1 MISRKRGVGGRMK
14 KQVYLDN
21 AATTRPDPRVVEAMM
36 PYLSESFGN
45 PLSIYSLG
53 AEARKAVE
61 NARER
66 VAALVSGR
74 PDGVYFTSSGAEA
87 NNMAVKGYALASRGK
102 GRHIVA
108 SAIEHQSV
116 LNSLK
121 SLERLGW
128 HYDLVP
134 VDEYGLV
141 DPCEVADTIG
151 DDTVLVSVNLANQEI
166 GTIESVAEIAEVV
179 HEAGAK
185 LHADAVQAV
194 GHISVDVEE
203 LGVDMLSISGHRF
216 YGPKGVGALYVRKG
230 TRVYPI
236 IDGGMQERGRR
247 AGTEN
252 VPAIVGLGKAADIA
266 AEEMWERSALIGD
279 VRNYLHEKLFGA
291 IDRVYLNGHPEKR
304 LPTHES
310 VCIEYIEGEA
320 MILFLSGE
328 GVYSSSGST
337 CSSKAL
343 KASHVL
349 LAMGVDAAVA
359 QGSLQLTLGPDN
371 TKEEVD
377 YFIEKLVPIVGRLR
391 EMSPLYP
398 GN

>member
-1 MISRKRGVGGRMK
+1 MER
-14 KQVYLDN
+14 QVYFDH
-21 AATTRPDPRVVEAMM
+21 AATTRPDPQVVEAMM
-36 PYLSESFGN
+36 PYVSEKYGN
-45 PLSIYSLG
+45 PLSIYPLG

-61 NARER
+61 DAREK
-66 VAALVSGR
+66 VAALIGGR
-74 PDGVYFTSSGAEA
+74 AGGLYFTSSGTEA
-87 NNMAVKGYALASRGK
+87 NNMAIKGYALASMGK
-102 GRHIVA
+102 GRRIVA

-151 DDTVLVSVNLANQEI
+151 DDTVLVSINLANQEI
-166 GTIESVAEIAEVV
+166 GTIEPIAEIAKVV

-185 LHADAVQAV
+185 LHVDAVQAV
-194 GHISVDVEE
+194 GHIPVDVNE
-203 LGVDMLSISGHRF
+203 LGADMLSVSGHRF
-216 YGPKGVGALYVRKG
+216 YGPKGVGALYVGKG
-230 TRVYPI
+230 TRVYPV

-252 VPAIVGLGKAADIA
+252 VPAIVGMGKAAEIA
-266 AEEMWERSALIGD
+266 TDEMLERSARVTE
-279 VRNYLHEKLFGA
+279 VRDYLHEKLFGA
-291 IDRVYLNGHPEKR
+291 LDHIYLNGHPTKR

-310 VCIEYIEGEA
+310 VCIEFIEGEA

-328 GVYSSSGST
+328 GIYSSSGST

-349 LAMGVDAAVA
+349 LALGIDAAVA

-371 TKEEVD
+371 TKEDVD
-377 YFIEKLVPIVGRLR
+377 YFIEKLVPIVERLR
-391 EMSPLYP
+391 QMSPLYP
-398 GN
+398 G

>member
-1 MISRKRGVGGRMK
+1 MER
-14 KQVYLDN
+14 QVYFDN
-21 AATTRPDPRVVEAMM
+21 AATTRPDPRVVEAMT
-36 PYLSESFGN
+36 PYMSEKYGN
-45 PLSIYSLG
+45 PLSIYPLG
-53 AEARKAVE
+53 AEARKAIE
-61 NARER
+61 EAREQ
-66 VAALVSGR
+66 VAGLIGGR
-74 PDGVYFTSSGAEA
+74 PGGVYFTSSGAEA
-87 NNMAVKGYALASRGK
+87 NNMAVKGYAFASMGK

-121 SLERLGW
+121 SMERLGW

-151 DDTVLVSVNLANQEI
+151 DGTVLVSVNLANQEI
-166 GTIESVAEIAEVV
+166 GTIEPIAEIAEVV

-185 LHADAVQAV
+185 FHVDAVQAV
-194 GHISVDVEE
+194 GHISVDVDE
-203 LGVDMLSISGHRF
+203 LGADMLSVSGHRF
-216 YGPKGVGALYVRKG
+216 YGPKGVGALYVGKG
-230 TRVYPI
+230 TRVYPV

-252 VPAIVGLGKAADIA
+252 VPAIVGLDKAAEIA
-266 AEEMWERSALIGD
+266 ADEMWERSAQVAE
-279 VRNYLHEKLFGA
+279 VRDYLHEKLFVA
-291 IDRVYLNGHPEKR
+291 VDHIYLNGHPAKR

-328 GVYSSSGST
+328 GIYSSSGST

-349 LAMGVDAAVA
+349 LALGVDAAVA

-371 TKEEVD
+371 TKEDVD
-377 YFIEKLVPIVGRLR
+377 YFIEKLVPIVERLR
-391 EMSPLYP
+391 QMSPLYP
-398 GN
+398 G

>member
-1 MISRKRGVGGRMK
+1 MER
-14 KQVYLDN
+14 QVYFDH
-21 AATTRPDPRVVEAMM
+21 AATTRPDPRVVEATA
-36 PYLSESFGN
+36 PYISEKYGN
-45 PLSIYSLG
+45 PLSIYPLG

-61 NARER
+61 EAREKL
-66 VAALVSGR
+66 AGLIGGQANGL
-74 PDGVYFTSSGAEA
+74 YFTSSGAEA
-87 NNMAVKGYALASRGK
+87 NNMAIKGYALASMGK

-108 SAIEHQSV
+108 SAIEHQSI

-121 SLERLGW
+121 GLERLGW
-128 HYDLVP
+128 HYDLIP
-134 VDEYGLV
+134 VDEYGVV
-141 DPCEVADTIG
+141 DPCEVADAIG

-166 GTIESVAEIAEVV
+166 GTIEPIAEIGEVV

-185 LHADAVQAV
+185 LHVDAVQAV
-194 GHISVDVEE
+194 GHIPVDVGE
-203 LGVDMLSISGHRF
+203 LGADMLSISGHRF
-216 YGPKGVGALYVRKG
+216 YGPKGVGALYVGKG
-230 TRVYPI
+230 TRVYPL

-252 VPAIVGLGKAADIA
+252 VPAIVGIGKASEIA
-266 AEEMWERSALIGD
+266 ADETWERSARVAE
-279 VRNYLHEKLFGA
+279 VRDYLHEELFA
-291 IDRVYLNGHPEKR
+291 AVDHVHLNGHPTKR

-310 VCIEYIEGEA
+310 VCIEYIEGES

-328 GVYSSSGST
+328 GIYTSSGST

-349 LAMGVDAAVA
+349 LALGVDSAIA

-371 TKEEVD
+371 SKEDVD
-377 YFIEKLVPIVGRLR
+377 YCIEKLVPIVERLR
-391 EMSPLYP
+391 RMSPLYP

>member
-1 MISRKRGVGGRMK
+1 MERQI
-14 KQVYLDN
+14 YFDH
-21 AATTRPDPRVVEAMM
+21 AATTRADPRVVDAML
-36 PYLSESFGN
+36 PFLSESFGN
-45 PLSIYSLG
+45 PLSIYKLG
-53 AEARKAVE
+53 VEARQAVE
-61 NARER
+61 NARET
-66 VAALVSGR
+66 VAALIGGR

-87 NNMAVKGYALASRGK
+87 NNMAVKGYAFAGMGK

-141 DPCEVADTIG
+141 DPSEVADTVG
-151 DDTVLVSVNLANQEI
+151 DETVLVSINLANQEV
-166 GTIESVAEIAEVV
+166 GTIEPIAEIAEVV
-179 HEAGAK
+179 HGAGAK
-185 LHADAVQAV
+185 LHVDAVQAV
-194 GHISVDVEE
+194 GHIPVDVEE

-216 YGPKGVGALYVRKG
+216 YGPKGVGALYVAKS

-252 VPAIVGLGKAADIA
+252 VPAIVGLGKAAEIA
-266 AEEMWERSALIGD
+266 DEEMGDRSAVIED
-279 VRNYLHEKLFGA
+279 VRDYLHEKLFGA
-291 IDRVYLNGHPEKR
+291 VNHIYLNGHPKKR
-304 LPTHES
+304 LATHES

-320 MILFLSGE
+320 MLLFLSGA

-371 TKEEVD
+371 TKDDVD
-377 YFIEKLVPIVGRLR
+377 YFIEKLVPIVERLR
-391 EMSPLYP
+391 QMSPLYP